1 MDPKLSKEK
10 EISGSTMVE
19 KKKKREKEK
28 KMDGMKC
35 VDTLTYGVI

>member
-10 EISGSTMVE
+10 EISGSTMVD
-19 KKKKREKEK
+19 KKKREKEK

>member
-19 KKKKREKEK
+19 KKREREK